1 MPGVFL
7 RLLSSGPWLA
17 FSKPPDGIRRASL
30 ENSGDGCVQALLC
43 IHLSGLFTSSVL
55 HGSGARPGLRFWW
68 KTSSRSS
75 LEKMA
80 AEKSSDPFRDLA
92 FSGAPSE
99 YRQFRRRILLSV
111 ASLEGKHVRL
121 AGPKILARLSG
132 EAWRATEHL
141 SVGQLRAE
149 DGWLRVL
156 KALDNHYRYLPETEL
171 NDCVDEILFHLK
183 KKPGEGPTAFVSRFK
198 TGLSRLET
206 LIAADKAVQKGKKRR
221 RKVKIEPAS
230 ASSSSDLS
238 SMATEDEEPTLTKE
252 RVDAAAAEAE
262 TPASAS
268 APADKSTKGPK
279 TKTVGSFIEES
290 PKAKKKKT
298 TSSPGSH
305 GSRGTQRADDEKAHR
320 KMMESLEL
328 LEVGH
333 LKLKPVFPSVVLG
346 HLFLRK
352 YGLSQ
357 DQRSQVIRSTGGS
370 SRFEDIEKV
379 IRASDFENSAPEPG
393 HRALPHRAH
402 RREVM
407 AADEESSIDEPSDLS
422 EEIQE
427 ADEETDDEELEEAYE
442 IQKKAKANAK
452 KAFRNYKDSRRKVR
466 EIKKD
471 RQPYMPVVAIPPG
484 SSGLRQ
490 TASRCNQLFAMTRRM
505 PRKEARA
512 VAAATRKRH
521 TL

>member
-1 MPGVFL
+1 
-7 RLLSSGPWLA
+7 
-17 FSKPPDGIRRASL
+17 
-30 ENSGDGCVQALLC
+30 
-43 IHLSGLFTSSVL
+43 
-55 HGSGARPGLRFWW
+55 
-68 KTSSRSS
+68 
-75 LEKMA
+75 MA
-80 AEKSSDPFRDLA
+80 AEKSSDPFRDLV

-171 NDCVDEILFHLK
+171 NDCVEEFLFHLK

-290 PKAKKKKT
+290 PKAKKKKK

-352 YGLSQ
+352 YGLSRE
-357 DQRSQVIRSTGGS
+357 QRSQVIPWTPCSTS
-370 SRFEDIEKV
+370 SSSSPR
-379 IRASDFENSAPEPG
+379 G
-393 HRALPHRAH
+393 HGRRQGEQHRRALRP
-402 RREVM
+402 
-407 AADEESSIDEPSDLS
+407 
-422 EEIQE
+422 
-427 ADEETDDEELEEAYE
+427 
-442 IQKKAKANAK
+442 
-452 KAFRNYKDSRRKVR
+452 
-466 EIKKD
+466 
-471 RQPYMPVVAIPPG
+471 
-484 SSGLRQ
+484 
-490 TASRCNQLFAMTRRM
+490 
-505 PRKEARA
+505 
-512 VAAATRKRH
+512 
-521 TL
+521 